1 MRAPLNRRDATSAEK
16 TTGEKILLEMRDS
29 ALLHCDERSTAMPQ
43 PNGRP
48 TESWRPKT
56 ESGLA
61 DHQRRGR
68 MNLLLMILSRHDS
81 VSSPRGRS
89 ASCNSCN
96 LSNLFNA
103 SAPPVPRWI
112 PCGMQGDIRRRPRC
126 GQGLTAWMEPLE
138 SHDFC
143 FPSSR
148 LCCSHPM
155 AEFRLNLGSRSR

>member
-1 MRAPLNRRDATSAEK
+1 
-16 TTGEKILLEMRDS
+16 MRDS